1 MSYRLICIYETYTTP
16 IALRIEVALETGSK
30 SLPPFQ
36 RKVTLDDL
44 LACHTSNFAS
54 QTSDLISLLSHAGL
68 KSQPFR
74 IPQPLLQNSTVIDIL
89 KSHPYNYIESTP
101 KGSLKKG
108 ACPLNTT
115 TTLPI
120 PTGQLVG
127 GELYI
132 DYPATW
138 HRNIKVRLRYSGAF
152 SSFYPSYSSLPFITT
167 DGQIFQRNLLAEQTL
182 LSTLGCAYNADDA
195 TLSFNTPDTLQL
207 QDLTHKGWTIYVSGP
222 QKKPAKVF
230 THSEHSGIVWFSTDQ
245 EAPVDFAQQLL
256 EGYLHSRHYHESDGH
271 ISLFCNKDI
280 EKSDDKKMVTLLG
293 ATSDVLQLYQPLLP
307 LSDSEIRKFNRILD
321 SKIQASLRPYQ
332 HEGVLWLLQQ
342 RKNHHGC
349 LLADEMGLGKTL
361 QVIAHLCCLGT
372 DKQHLIIAPTSL
384 IYNWQHELLRFA
396 PHLMSSI
403 TLVSYDMLRIHLDEY
418 IHQSFDT
425 IVIDEAQIIKNRQTK
440 KYQAISQLSCQHK
453 IILTGTPIEN
463 SIDELWSHLI
473 LLNPPLRSLYQ
484 HLPIEYPHVLH
495 EVITALSAKLLKP
508 FILRRVKQ
516 NVLTDLPERIEKTV
530 YIELS
535 EPERIIYR
543 QVHTA
548 ILQAFATGVSGRV
561 SSIAL
566 EGLLRLRQACVS
578 PNLLPQNISHSSHI
592 ESTKLQTA
600 LDLVL
605 SFQSDHRQVLVFS
618 QFVSALHEMEQL
630 LLSANIRFVT
640 LYGDT
645 RDRETPVQS
654 FQTDKDITVFLISL
668 KAGGIGLN
676 LTAADRVILLDDWWN
691 PAVED
696 QAMSRSH
703 RLGQRHDVMVFRLV
717 CKDTVEEK
725 ILQLQDQKRQT
736 VSLFNTTSDK
746 LSLEELKSLINVD

>member
-1 MSYRLICIYETYTTP
+1 MPYRLICIYETYSTP

-44 LACHTSNFAS
+44 FACHTSDFAS

-68 KSQPFR
+68 QSQPFR
-74 IPQPLLQNSTVIDIL
+74 IPQLLLQNSTVIDVL
-89 KSHPYNYIESTP
+89 KSHPYNFIESAP

-115 TTLPI
+115 AIVPI
-120 PTGQLVG
+120 PTGLLVG

-132 DYPATW
+132 DHPAFW
-138 HRNIKVRLRYSGAF
+138 HRNIKVRLRYSGAIN
-152 SSFYPSYSSLPFITT
+152 SIYPSYSPLPFITT
-167 DGQIFQRNLLAEQTL
+167 DGKLFQRDLLAEQTL
-182 LSTLGCAYNADDA
+182 LNTLGCAYNADDA

-230 THSEHSGIVWFSTDQ
+230 THSEPSGIVWFSTDQ
-245 EAPVDFAQQLL
+245 EAPIDFAQQLL

-280 EKSDDKKMVTLLG
+280 EKSDDKKMATLLG
-293 ATSDVLQLYQPLLP
+293 ATSDVLQLYQPLQP
-307 LSDSEIRKFNRILD
+307 LSDTEIRKFNHILD
-321 SKIQASLRPYQ
+321 ADIQAFLRPYQ
-332 HEGVLWLLQQ
+332 RDGVLWLLQQ

-372 DKQHLIIAPTSL
+372 DMQHLIIAPTSL

-396 PHLMSSI
+396 PHLLPSL
-403 TLVSYDMLRIHLDEY
+403 TLVSYDMLRLHLDEFV
-418 IHQSFDT
+418 HRSFDT

-453 IILTGTPIEN
+453 ILLTGTPIEN
-463 SIDELWSHLI
+463 SIDELWSHFMMLM
-473 LLNPPLRSLYQ
+473 PPMQSLYHKLQ
-484 HLPIEYPHVLH
+484 RMGVPAIP
-495 EVITALSAKLLKP
+495 EVYVSLTSKLLKP

-516 NVLTDLPERIEKTV
+516 SVLLDLPERIEKTV

-535 EPERIIYR
+535 ELERKVYR

-578 PNLLPQNISHSSHI
+578 PNLLPQNISHSAHI

-600 LDLVL
+600 LDLIL
-605 SFQSDHRQVLVFS
+605 SFHSEHRQVLIFS

-645 RDRETPVQS
+645 RDRKTPVQS
-654 FQTDKDITVFLISL
+654 FQTDNTITVFLISL
-668 KAGGIGLN
+668 KAGGVGLN

-703 RLGQRHDVMVFRLV
+703 RLGQRHDVMVFRLI
-717 CKDTVEEK
+717 CKDTVEEN

-736 VSLFNTTSDK
+736 VNLFNTTSDK
-746 LSLEELKSLINVD
+746 LSLDELKEIIG

>member
-36 RKVTLDDL
+36 RKVTVDDL
-44 LACHTSNFAS
+44 LAPAPSTFTHYPSS
-54 QTSDLISLLSHAGL
+54 IIHLLSHAGL
-68 KSQPFR
+68 QSQPFR
-74 IPQPLLQNSTVIDIL
+74 IPQPLLRNPQIIDIL
-89 KSHPYNYIESTP
+89 KSHPYNYLESAP

-108 ACPLNTT
+108 VCPLKPTT
-115 TTLPI
+115 TAPI
-120 PTGQLVG
+120 PTGQLIG

-132 DYPATW
+132 DHPASW
-138 HRNIKVRLRYSGAF
+138 HHNIKVRLRYSGALN
-152 SSFYPSYSSLPFITT
+152 SFYPSYSPLPFITT
-167 DGQIFQRNLLAEQTL
+167 DGQIFQRNLQAEQTL
-182 LSTLGCAYNADDA
+182 LSTLGCSYNVNDA

-207 QDLTHKGWTIYVSGP
+207 QDLTHKGWTLYVSGP
-222 QKKPAKVF
+222 QKKLAKVF
-230 THSEHSGIVWFSTDQ
+230 THSEPSGIVWFSTDQ
-245 EAPVDFAQQLL
+245 ETPVDFAQQLL

-280 EKSDDKKMVTLLG
+280 EKSDDKKMATLRG
-293 ATSDVLQLYQPLLP
+293 ATSDVLQLYQPPLP
-307 LSDSEIRKFNRILD
+307 LSDSEIREFSRILD
-321 SKIQASLRPYQ
+321 SNIQLPLRPYQ
-332 HEGVLWLLQQ
+332 HEGVLWLLLQ

-361 QVIAHLCCLGT
+361 QVIAHLCCLGS
-372 DKQHLIIAPTSL
+372 DKHHLIIAPTSL
-384 IYNWQHELLRFA
+384 IYNWQHEVLRFA
-396 PHLMSSI
+396 PHLLPSV
-403 TLVSYDMLRIHLDEY
+403 TLVSYDMLRIRLDDY
-418 IHQSFDT
+418 IHRSFDT

-463 SIDELWSHLI
+463 SIDELWSHFMMLM
-473 LLNPPLRSLYQ
+473 PPMQSLYHKLQ
-484 HLPIEYPHVLH
+484 RMCVPAVP
-495 EVITALSAKLLKP
+495 EVYVSLTSKLLKP

-516 NVLTDLPERIEKTV
+516 DVLTDLPERIEKTV

-535 EPERIIYR
+535 EPERMVYR

-548 ILQAFATGVSGRV
+548 ILQAFATGISGRV

-566 EGLLRLRQACVS
+566 EGLLRLRQTCVS
-578 PNLLPQNISHSSHI
+578 PNLLPQNISHSTHI

-600 LDLVL
+600 LDLIL
-605 SFQSDHRQVLVFS
+605 SFQSESRQVLVFS

-630 LLSANIRFVT
+630 LLSSNIRFVT

-645 RDRETPVQS
+645 RDRETPVRS
-654 FQTDKDITVFLISL
+654 FQTDKNFTAFLISL
-668 KAGGIGLN
+668 KAGGVGLN

-703 RLGQRHDVMVFRLV
+703 RFGQRHDVMVFRLV

-736 VSLFNTTSDK
+736 VNLFNATSEK
-746 LSLEELKSLINVD
+746 LTLEELKILLTD